1 MMHFALMEDD
11 DDDDHDDDDTN
22 EFRWTPALLMGGSIF
37 TAATNLPLRVGLER
51 CQTTASTLPQRS
63 HLPNQGKRPKENKE

>member
-1 MMHFALMEDD
+1 MTTMTTMMTTP
-11 DDDDHDDDDTN
+11 TN
-22 EFRWTPALLMGGSIF
+22 SDGRLPFFFLMGGSIF